1 MNKIK
6 QALKL
11 TAKEL
16 SGYQE
21 LVAHVTE
28 ELLGN
33 ETSIERL
40 SRNNTGLARS
50 NRGLFNKIKNFI
62 SDKIKSNSKSERYRI
77 AEYLF
82 DNALKEIKEKDSV
95 AKEGFDISNEISY
108 AKKGYAKKQ
117 FKFQY
122 ENFPPDNETYNTAHQ
137 DALHWARLDSVEVSD
152 QRLIYSNSYW
162 YVVEK
167 FSDFLNNYQ
176 VVERISNTTFDKIY
190 KEIKENGRSGRIKSI
205 QEGFV
210 EYDKLNQPS
219 YSLKARK
226 SGSDSFETGHRR
238 ENSEVVRMVET
249 ESQGGERTGS
259 NGARD
264 SSQSRSNKQGIK
276 FSLKDSDGN
285 ELDNSGEIRYS
296 KKGYS
301 HRNPNTVTQN
311 EYEHHYW
318 AIANNL
324 LSKDEIGLLDSLVGK
339 INKGEHF
346 EQNSDG
352 FYMLPVGEKGVLNK
366 IVFTDGKRNAYS
378 IDTVIKINLSNETDL
393 SIERGIIYASER
405 KGIYTETNGIVEV
418 YYAKDFKFSDFKRS
432 ITKNTQNSN
441 GEQDGARSS
450 SEAKFSLKD
459 SDDNEL
465 YNSSEIY
472 SKEKIDIDEDFQK
485 YYNPKIKNLLSND
498 EWRFWYSERAAYLQ
512 GAKFVNIDDNILIPV
527 GSSKVVLTDTAFDN
541 PYAKDVLITTE
552 YFDGDAQS
560 LIDYIDKGVSKYGY
574 SIQEIWKLATNVYG
588 ETLFNIH
595 NGTTGLDSEN
605 INKWESSN
613 RQNDRTL
620 QGNEDGNGAS
630 KGSSKTD
637 KKISFSLKDSD
648 GNELL
653 PEQQEYFKNSKVVD
667 KDENLLKDI
676 RFSLS
681 GKEFIDGVNQET
693 VNNFV
698 EKSKSNTNEIDVLEY
713 AKTTVRLVKDVEN
726 DISDI
731 SEYVHVLRD
740 NDIRHIFNSH
750 GTQTKEK
757 YPISIVDIEN
767 IPYITANYDKI
778 YYRVSNKGLPSLL
791 YIFALPDN
799 NVYYIE
805 QAVQNYGGKKL
816 LINKQMIKTGVDDI
830 PSNYLPTIL
839 NKQKKSDFLADLSKA
854 RKEHAQSVNHSNSII
869 VDITKKVNTNLE
881 NSINLENSTQ
891 KLKFSLKDT
900 ATYTLSDGQVKKK
913 VANFTKLKV
922 YSKVEVERVINSIL
936 DSNLG
941 FEDYDISISGKN
953 KAEVIEVLWKTL
965 NTADS
970 GKRTGISLK
979 IADYIIDNAVMENIY
994 QEDENDIHLETIKY
1008 LKPYLHKVD
1017 LRGLKSEIKY
1027 RYDTDNSVYLLW
1039 GSRKGK
1045 VGQSADQIAMELA
1058 ESGFFIDAEN
1068 EADIFFEMDRAY
1080 REAVR
1085 ALKKKSDKFLADTL
1099 GKEEDK
1105 ISLAWYKWIQDEI
1118 HKVGGIAI
1126 YPHPLWVYPGLDR
1139 YHIRQSVAQAI
1150 YEKGYCDVF
1159 EMFGGVDDVNRKLHE
1174 LLYFELCEKGKK
1186 YPFVAS
1192 SDAHGCLH
1200 HNQYY
1205 FDQACTIVFADTVEN
1220 IPQSIL
1226 NGYTTAVDNQKTDN
1240 RTVYGNVR
1248 LAQYTYFL
1256 LGAYYEYHDAL
1267 CNAIGQAFLRYVS
1280 GDTSQNALIE
1290 SLENELVKFNTDFFG
1305 R

>member
-6 QALKL
+6 QGLKL

-40 SRNNTGLARS
+40 SRNNTGLARKIY
-50 NRGLFNKIKNFI
+50 NKIRDI
-62 SDKIKSNSKSERYRI
+62 LSAIKGTN
-77 AEYLF
+77 AEK
-82 DNALKEIKEKDSV
+82 A
-95 AKEGFDISNEISY
+95 
-108 AKKGYAKKQ
+108 
-117 FKFQY
+117 
-122 ENFPPDNETYNTAHQ
+122 T
-137 DALHWARLDSVEVSD
+137 
-152 QRLIYSNSYW
+152 
-162 YVVEK
+162 
-167 FSDFLNNYQ
+167 
-176 VVERISNTTFDKIY
+176 VERLKKAEKLFA
-190 KEIKENGRSGRIKSI
+190 RSLTAIG
-205 QEGFV
+205 V
-210 EYDKLNQPS
+210 LD
-219 YSLKARK
+219 A
-226 SGSDSFETGHRR
+226 
-238 ENSEVVRMVET
+238 
-249 ESQGGERTGS
+249 
-259 NGARD
+259 
-264 SSQSRSNKQGIK
+264 
-276 FSLKDSDGN
+276 GN

-324 LSKDEIGLLDSLVGK
+324 MSKDEIGLLDSLVGK

-378 IDTVIKINLSNETDL
+378 IDTVVEIALDNETDL

-432 ITKNTQNSN
+432 LTKNTQNSN

-485 YYNPKIKNLLSND
+485 YYNPKIKSLLSND

-527 GSSKVVLTDTAFDN
+527 GSSKVVLTDIAFDN

-605 INKWESSN
+605 ITRWKSDN

-620 QGNEDGNGAS
+620 QGSEDGNGTS

-648 GNELL
+648 GNTLSS
-653 PEQQEYFKNSKVVD
+653 EQQEYFKNSKVVG

-713 AKTTVRLVKDVEN
+713 AKTTVRLVKDIEN

-854 RKEHAQSVNHSNSII
+854 RKEHAQSVNHSNSIV
-869 VDITKKVNTNLE
+869 VDTTKNVNTNSE
-881 NSINLENSTQ
+881 NFSNQI
-891 KLKFSLKDT
+891 KLSRK
-900 ATYTLSDGQVKKK
+900 ANPTYTLSDGQVKKK

-922 YSKVEVERVINSIL
+922 YSKVEAERVINSIL

-953 KAEVIEVLWKTL
+953 KAEVIDVLWKTL

-1039 GSRKGK
+1039 GSRKGE

-1085 ALKKKSDKFLADTL
+1085 ALKKKSDKFLADSL
-1099 GKEEDK
+1099 GKEERDK
-1105 ISLAWYKWIQDEI
+1105 LRQDIAKDILRAFDSNGKKSKLAEI
-1118 HKVGGIAI
+1118 IEQQKERVKVWKDLYYEEKQRNSAI
-1126 YPHPLWVYPGLDR
+1126 
-1139 YHIRQSVAQAI
+1139 
-1150 YEKGYCDVF
+1150 
-1159 EMFGGVDDVNRKLHE
+1159 NN
-1174 LLYFELCEKGKK
+1174 LLYEVGKIRDIRFGDFQNSTQSHNLLFRGSIERLSAIK
-1186 YPFVAS
+1186 HRGDLNKSGTRSIVAGLS
-1192 SDAHGCLH
+1192 EWYSK
-1200 HNQYY
+1200 
-1205 FDQACTIVFADTVEN
+1205 
-1220 IPQSIL
+1220 
-1226 NGYTTAVDNQKTDN
+1226 DNP
-1240 RTVYGNVR
+1240 V
-1248 LAQYTYFL
+1248 
-1256 LGAYYEYHDAL
+1256 
-1267 CNAIGQAFLRYVS
+1267 
-1280 GDTSQNALIE
+1280 
-1290 SLENELVKFNTDFFG
+1290 
-1305 R
+1305 